1 MTTGELHLPWIECS
15 ILIPLAGA
23 AIVSRIKDA
32 ELAQRW
38 SSVITAIALLF
49 VLGEWMDYS
58 TLTEAQA
65 DDHWHLMSQLFGRE
79 LFVLD
84 EISAPLTSLAAILY
98 FLTIVTTLKT
108 KIRRF
113 SFVGTLIS
121 ESIVLAT
128 FSCKNQWGVIALLAA
143 GTIYPYWEL
152 RDRHRPTRVY
162 LLHMAAFIG
171 LMIIG
176 ATFAEREG

>member
-23 AIVSRIKDA
+23 AIISRIKDA

-38 SSVITAIALLF
+38 SSVISAIALLF

-65 DDHWHLMSQLFGRE
+65 DDHWHLVSQLIGRE

-84 EISAPLTSLAAILY
+84 EISAPLTTLAGIL
-98 FLTIVTTLKT
+98 T
-108 KIRRF
+108 
-113 SFVGTLIS
+113 S
-121 ESIVLAT
+121 
-128 FSCKNQWGVIALLAA
+128 
-143 GTIYPYWEL
+143 
-152 RDRHRPTRVY
+152 
-162 LLHMAAFIG
+162 
-171 LMIIG
+171 
-176 ATFAEREG
+176 